1 MTGSISARILSLDA
15 CKRTARKAYNK
26 FRYTSSVRSV
36 DDDMTHETDIETLVR
51 WMAGD
56 FSNQAQALDNPPFFA
71 HIRVCMRPLPTGFLS
86 GVSLFLEQAYDFAL
100 SQPYRLRVLEFLPLG
115 DKILLHNHSLKE
127 AERFFGAARNP
138 QQLQDIHASDIVEM
152 PGCSMDVEWTGHSF
166 IGRIQGKGC
175 KVNWKG
181 QDTYLDNEFEISE
194 DRLLSLDRGRD
205 LVTDE
210 RVWGS
215 IAGPFQFSRRTSFA
229 DEVLI

>member
-1 MTGSISARILSLDA
+1 MFVQTRRTISSDTPLQCAAL
-15 CKRTARKAYNK
+15 
-26 FRYTSSVRSV
+26 
-36 DDDMTHETDIETLVR
+36 DDDMTHATDIGTLVR

-56 FSNQAQALDNPPFFA
+56 FSNQSQAIDNPPFFA

-115 DKILLHNHSLKE
+115 DGILLHNHSLKE
-127 AERFFGAARNP
+127 GERFFGAARNP
-138 QQLQDIHASDIVEM
+138 QQLQNIHPSDIIEM
-152 PGCSMDVEWTGHSF
+152 PGCSMGVEWTGHSF

-205 LVTDE
+205 PVTDE
-210 RVWGS
+210 RIWGS